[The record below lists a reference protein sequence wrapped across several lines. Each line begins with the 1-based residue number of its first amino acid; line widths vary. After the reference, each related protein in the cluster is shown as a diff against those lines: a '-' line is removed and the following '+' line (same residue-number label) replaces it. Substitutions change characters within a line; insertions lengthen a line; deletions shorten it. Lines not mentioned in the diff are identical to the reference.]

1 MDTDSI
7 DTDSI
12 NEYQRT
18 WIHLQFIQSDIRAKF
33 FEVERVE
40 MESKCVESVDLNVV
54 YRFEQDL
61 NFLL

>member
-18 WIHLQFIQSDIRAKF
+18 WIHLQFIQSDIRP

-61 NFLL
+61 NFFL